1 MLVQYCTVIIIL
13 AKQVISLFTYKTP
26 SYPPLDCN
34 LFTNIIKYIAHR
46 KHTETSHFLAQH
58 RSCSFPQIFFIKV
71 LFLYRR
77 LFNYYFGTAGG
88 GSAPPSWTRVR
99 RRSSSSRRR
108 RRRCP
113 WWQHSTWRS
122 ILAVPR
128 ATHQQVW
135 TFLVNYEILVR
146 AGDVSHISCR
156 S

>member
-71 LFLYRR
+71 TYCFC
-77 LFNYYFGTAGG
+77 TGG
-88 GSAPPSWTRVR
+88 
-99 RRSSSSRRR
+99 
-108 RRRCP
+108 C
-113 WWQHSTWRS
+113 S
-122 ILAVPR
+122 IIILG
-128 ATHQQVW
+128 QQVA
-135 TFLVNYEILVR
+135 VVHHPVGPESDEEAAAAEDEEEGVR
-146 AGDVSHISCR
+146 GDSTQHGVQFWRCHEQPSSKYGHF
-156 S
+156 